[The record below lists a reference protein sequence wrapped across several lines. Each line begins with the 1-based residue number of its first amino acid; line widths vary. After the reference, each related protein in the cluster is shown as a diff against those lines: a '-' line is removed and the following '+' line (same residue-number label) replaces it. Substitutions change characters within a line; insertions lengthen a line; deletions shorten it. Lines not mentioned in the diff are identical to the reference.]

1 MTKNQKKRF
10 ERDAAE
16 RQRQKEAHEKLL
28 KEIEST
34 RTFQKS
40 YEAYKKHFSQNKSN
54 KPMIQE
60 EADTRDEYAE
70 NFYIQ
75 KMRGVKNIAKNTA
88 AQQIDR
94 PDKGYGEFT
103 ERIKQSFRYKRTKS
117 GAYKKNK
124 AGEKIR
130 TGFTLTRLIYEDE
143 KGYVEG
149 ENKKKRV
156 HIDLTKIKKD
166 DGTFYTEEDFSAKNI
181 KKKGLKGL
189 YNELIKAGLREREAG
204 YIIDQGY

>member
-16 RQRQKEAHEKLL
+16 RQRQKEAHERLL

-103 ERIKQSFRYKRTKS
+103 ERIKQSFDTREQR
-117 GAYKKNK
+117 AVLIR
-124 AGEKIR
+124 KIR
-130 TGFTLTRLIYEDE
+130 LG
-143 KGYVEG
+143 
-149 ENKKKRV
+149 KRSGQV
-156 HIDLTKIKKD
+156 L
-166 DGTFYTEEDFSAKNI
+166 
-181 KKKGLKGL
+181 L
-189 YNELIKAGLREREAG
+189 
-204 YIIDQGY
+204 